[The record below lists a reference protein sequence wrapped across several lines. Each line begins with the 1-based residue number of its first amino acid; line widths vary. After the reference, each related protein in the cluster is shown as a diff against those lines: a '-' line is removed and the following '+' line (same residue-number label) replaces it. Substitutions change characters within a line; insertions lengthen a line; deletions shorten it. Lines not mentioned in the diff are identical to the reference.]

1 MGQIGR
7 RRFLAATGA
16 TLAAPIVRAQP
27 TKLLPRVGFV
37 LTTAPLATMRG
48 ERPAQLVMRGFL
60 YGMREL
66 GYVEGRDMVIERR
79 SAEGDPRR
87 LPELIRELVE
97 ARVDVIVV
105 TGTIMVRYAMEA
117 TSSLPIVAA
126 GMGEA
131 QALQYAKSYAAP
143 ERNLTGVVVISGA
156 VGGKRLQLV
165 KEMLP
170 RATRI
175 AVLTQPRDWEISEK
189 FFLAEGSAIGLELE
203 PVEVRMPDMDA
214 ALNSLAARRVDA
226 LLVSSAP
233 PFFVH
238 AKRIVEAQRGT
249 LDLGAIVPA
258 LDGEYEAKTLKG
270 AVKVRPVFTLLR
282 ASLDADYKPEQTAK
296 ITGVNPAVVR
306 DLARRVGKAKAV
318 SNVTSSNFAKFY
330 HGNLMERAQIL
341 VFALCGHMGKKGS
354 GFSAFPF
361 LTQDGIEMFALLK
374 RPGWMGKLRL
384 AVQMW

>member
-79 SAEGDPRR
+79 SAEGDPQR

-203 PVEVRMPDMDA
+203 PVEVRMPDVDA

-226 LLVSSAP
+226 LFVSSAP

-238 AKRIVEAQRGT
+238 AKRIVDAAAEIRLPDFHYHSVAVEEGGLISYGHDAFEIFRRSARYVVALLKGKT
-249 LDLGAIVPA
+249 TRELPIDRIENYSLVLNLGA
-258 LDGEYEAKTLKG
+258 AKRLGITI
-270 AVKVRPVFTLLR
+270 PPSILLR
-282 ASLDADYKPEQTAK
+282 ADRVIERPET
-296 ITGVNPAVVR
+296 TGSRLP
-306 DLARRVGKAKAV
+306 
-318 SNVTSSNFAKFY
+318 
-330 HGNLMERAQIL
+330 RAT
-341 VFALCGHMGKKGS
+341 
-354 GFSAFPF
+354 P
-361 LTQDGIEMFALLK
+361 TD
-374 RPGWMGKLRL
+374 P
-384 AVQMW
+384 